1 MTLSSKTKQFRESL
15 EALSRE
21 DLLEIIK
28 AQDPELIKQINRIE
42 WVFENKLNHLS
53 WNDGTPVLNR
63 QLSNQEL
70 ALLIDEPFELDKE
83 LLAAGISSEHQR
95 QLHAAKDSVVWA
107 KQFLGAELRVY
118 QILILRDPSLR
129 KVLRAGRRLG
139 KTFSLAIQLLHY
151 SYTHKDG
158 RSLVI
163 APMKTQVE
171 LIYQEILRISSK
183 NEVVMNSI
191 SRKVTSPQFMIQ
203 FSNGSTI
210 RFFTSGMKSG
220 GKCLTPDHE
229 VLTTNGWR
237 NINQINVG
245 EEILSWKD
253 GQYFW
258 DTVNNFWE
266 YDYDNDLVV
275 HDGKQISFSVTNNHK
290 FAAKTRAPGS
300 KWKDVEADNLKDY
313 YIPTGSISP
322 VAPSTNIFSKEEL
335 EIWGWWLSEGSGYIG
350 KMSRISQ
357 TKIYGRER
365 VCQLANTLNIHYTT
379 PKKEIRIKWKPPIFS
394 GINAYDKFIPREL
407 MTENNLQGLLDGLLS
422 GDGWI
427 RRDGWEY
434 SSSSYQLAC
443 DVQEIAVRLGLRASI
458 REKNIL
464 YTPVKGGKPN
474 RHWVVSAY
482 PKTESILSK
491 DNLKKIHYKGKVYC
505 VTVPNTGYFLT
516 RHNGLVHV
524 TGNSDVARGQ
534 EAHLIILDEMDYM
547 HADDLD
553 ALYAM
558 LQKTAEDQP
567 DKVMI
572 GASTPTGRRE
582 RFWEWCNSPRF
593 KEFWFP
599 SYCNPFFSK
608 EQEEEFREQYS
619 SSGYRHEIEADWG
632 EDSEGVYPRKFIDR
646 AFVSPSWKYH
656 PEIMSARSFHVIG
669 VDWDKYGA
677 GTNIVVLEVC
687 ADNYEDP
694 KFRGKVRLY
703 YREEISKSEYTLTR
717 AVDRIIEL
725 NQIFNPKHIYVDRG
739 YGEVQVELLRKHGVE
754 NPSSKMK
761 ERVKGIGFG
770 ESIEVRDPYTKLM
783 IKKEM
788 KPYMVDNLR
797 QYLERENILFPEDDE
812 EMYLQLISYVVVRM
826 TSSGR
831 PVFEAGGSAVDHAH
845 DALMLALLA
854 ITQNY
859 GDFAR
864 TNYADKTQSFSN
876 EFFMTK
882 PGTKDDEEEKSPS
895 NFITGRVQ
903 ALSTG
908 MSRKKNSSS
917 RISRKMF

>member
-1 MTLSSKTKQFRESL
+1 
-15 EALSRE
+15 
-21 DLLEIIK
+21 
-28 AQDPELIKQINRIE
+28 
-42 WVFENKLNHLS
+42 
-53 WNDGTPVLNR
+53 
-63 QLSNQEL
+63 
-70 ALLIDEPFELDKE
+70 
-83 LLAAGISSEHQR
+83 
-95 QLHAAKDSVVWA
+95 
-107 KQFLGAELRVY
+107 
-118 QILILRDPSLR
+118 
-129 KVLRAGRRLG
+129 
-139 KTFSLAIQLLHY
+139 
-151 SYTHKDG
+151 
-158 RSLVI
+158 
-163 APMKTQVE
+163 
-171 LIYQEILRISSK
+171 
-183 NEVVMNSI
+183 
-191 SRKVTSPQFMIQ
+191 
-203 FSNGSTI
+203 
-210 RFFTSGMKSG
+210 MKSG

-229 VLTTNGWR
+229 VLSENGWKS
-237 NINQINVG
+237 IADVKVG
-245 EEILSWKD
+245 EQILSWKED
-253 GQYFW
+253 QYFW
-258 DTVNNFWE
+258 DSVNNFWE
-266 YDYDNDLVV
+266 YDHNDELIV
-275 HDGKQISFSVTNNHK
+275 HNGQQVSFSVTNNHK

-300 KWKDVEADNLKDY
+300 KWKDVEAKNLKDY
-313 YIPTGSISP
+313 YIPTGSINP
-322 VAPSTNIFSKEEL
+322 VKSSTDVFSKEEL

-357 TKIYGRER
+357 SKTYGRER
-365 VCQLANTLNIHYTT
+365 ICELANNLGIHHTT

-394 GINAYDKFIPREL
+394 GTNAYDKFIPRQL
-407 MTENNLQGLLDGLLS
+407 MTEENLQGLLDGLLG

-434 SSSSYQLAC
+434 SSSSYQLAS
-443 DVQEIAVRLGLRASI
+443 DVQEIAIRLGLRANI

-474 RHWVVSAY
+474 RHWIVSAY
-482 PKTESILSK
+482 PKTESILTK
-491 DNLKKIHYKGKVYC
+491 ENLKKIHYKGKVYC
-505 VTVPNTGYFLT
+505 VTVPNTGYFVT

-619 SSGYRHEIEADWG
+619 ASGYRHEIEADWG

-646 AFVSPSWKYH
+646 AFISPSWQYH
-656 PEIMSARSFHVIG
+656 AELTSARSFHVIG

-677 GTNIVVLEVC
+677 GTNIVILEVC
-687 ADNYEDP
+687 AENYEDP
-694 KFRGKVRLY
+694 RFRGKVRLC
-703 YREEISKSEYTLTR
+703 YREEINKSEYTLTK

-725 NQIFNPKHIYVDRG
+725 NKIFNPKHIYVDRG
-739 YGEVQVELLRKHGVE
+739 YGEVQVELLRKYGVE
-754 NPSSKMK
+754 NPSSQMK

-770 ESIEVRDPYTKLM
+770 ESIDVRDPYTKLM

-788 KPYMVDNLR
+788 KPFMVDNLR
-797 QYLERENILFPEDDE
+797 QYLERENILFSEDDE
-812 EMYLQLISYVVVRM
+812 EMYLQLISYVVVRT

-859 GDFAR
+859 GEFSK
-864 TNYADKTQSFSN
+864 TSYAYHTETFSN
-876 EFFMTK
+876 DFFMPK
-882 PGTKDDEEEKSPS
+882 PGTKDDEDEKKSS

-903 ALSTG
+903 ALSAN
-908 MSRKKNSSS
+908 RNSKRTSS
-917 RISRKMF
+917 NKISRKMF

>member
-1 MTLSSKTKQFRESL
+1 MTVSSKTKEFRESL

-53 WNDGTPVLNR
+53 WNDGTPVSSR

-70 ALLIDEPFELDKE
+70 SLLIDEPFELDKE

-107 KQFLGAELRVY
+107 KQFLGADLRVY

-171 LIYQEILRISSK
+171 LIYQEILRISAK
-183 NEVVMNSI
+183 NEVVTNSI
-191 SRKVTSPQFMIQ
+191 TRKVTSPQFMIQ

-220 GKCLTPDHE
+220 GK
-229 VLTTNGWR
+229 
-237 NINQINVG
+237 
-245 EEILSWKD
+245 
-253 GQYFW
+253 
-258 DTVNNFWE
+258 
-266 YDYDNDLVV
+266 
-275 HDGKQISFSVTNNHK
+275 
-290 FAAKTRAPGS
+290 
-300 KWKDVEADNLKDY
+300 
-313 YIPTGSISP
+313 
-322 VAPSTNIFSKEEL
+322 
-335 EIWGWWLSEGSGYIG
+335 
-350 KMSRISQ
+350 
-357 TKIYGRER
+357 
-365 VCQLANTLNIHYTT
+365 
-379 PKKEIRIKWKPPIFS
+379 
-394 GINAYDKFIPREL
+394 
-407 MTENNLQGLLDGLLS
+407 
-422 GDGWI
+422 
-427 RRDGWEY
+427 
-434 SSSSYQLAC
+434 
-443 DVQEIAVRLGLRASI
+443 
-458 REKNIL
+458 
-464 YTPVKGGKPN
+464 
-474 RHWVVSAY
+474 
-482 PKTESILSK
+482 
-491 DNLKKIHYKGKVYC
+491 
-505 VTVPNTGYFLT
+505 
-516 RHNGLVHV
+516 
-524 TGNSDVARGQ
+524 SDVARGQ
-534 EAHLIILDEMDYM
+534 EAHLIVLDEMDYM

-582 RFWEWCNSPRF
+582 RFWEWCNSARF

-646 AFVSPSWKYH
+646 AFVSPPWKYH
-656 PEIMSARSFHVIG
+656 AEIMSARSFHVIG

-694 KFRGKVRLY
+694 RFRGKVRLY

-739 YGEVQVELLRKHGVE
+739 YGEVQVELLRKYGVE

-831 PVFEAGGSAVDHAH
+831 PVFEAGGSALDHAH
-845 DALMLALLA
+845 DALMLGLLA

-859 GDFAR
+859 GDFAK

-882 PGTKDDEEEKSPS
+882 PGTKDDEEEKNPS

>member
-220 GKCLTPDHE
+220 GK
-229 VLTTNGWR
+229 
-237 NINQINVG
+237 
-245 EEILSWKD
+245 
-253 GQYFW
+253 
-258 DTVNNFWE
+258 
-266 YDYDNDLVV
+266 
-275 HDGKQISFSVTNNHK
+275 
-290 FAAKTRAPGS
+290 
-300 KWKDVEADNLKDY
+300 
-313 YIPTGSISP
+313 
-322 VAPSTNIFSKEEL
+322 
-335 EIWGWWLSEGSGYIG
+335 
-350 KMSRISQ
+350 
-357 TKIYGRER
+357 
-365 VCQLANTLNIHYTT
+365 
-379 PKKEIRIKWKPPIFS
+379 
-394 GINAYDKFIPREL
+394 
-407 MTENNLQGLLDGLLS
+407 
-422 GDGWI
+422 
-427 RRDGWEY
+427 
-434 SSSSYQLAC
+434 
-443 DVQEIAVRLGLRASI
+443 
-458 REKNIL
+458 
-464 YTPVKGGKPN
+464 
-474 RHWVVSAY
+474 
-482 PKTESILSK
+482 
-491 DNLKKIHYKGKVYC
+491 
-505 VTVPNTGYFLT
+505 
-516 RHNGLVHV
+516 
-524 TGNSDVARGQ
+524 SDVARGQ

-646 AFVSPSWKYH
+646 AFVSPAWKYH
-656 PEIMSARSFHVIG
+656 AEIMSARSFHVIG

-694 KFRGKVRLY
+694 RFRGKVRLY

-831 PVFEAGGSAVDHAH
+831 PVFEAGGSALDHAH

-859 GDFAR
+859 GEFAK

-903 ALSTG
+903 SLSTG

>member
-220 GKCLTPDHE
+220 GK
-229 VLTTNGWR
+229 
-237 NINQINVG
+237 
-245 EEILSWKD
+245 
-253 GQYFW
+253 
-258 DTVNNFWE
+258 
-266 YDYDNDLVV
+266 
-275 HDGKQISFSVTNNHK
+275 
-290 FAAKTRAPGS
+290 
-300 KWKDVEADNLKDY
+300 
-313 YIPTGSISP
+313 
-322 VAPSTNIFSKEEL
+322 
-335 EIWGWWLSEGSGYIG
+335 
-350 KMSRISQ
+350 
-357 TKIYGRER
+357 
-365 VCQLANTLNIHYTT
+365 
-379 PKKEIRIKWKPPIFS
+379 
-394 GINAYDKFIPREL
+394 
-407 MTENNLQGLLDGLLS
+407 
-422 GDGWI
+422 
-427 RRDGWEY
+427 
-434 SSSSYQLAC
+434 
-443 DVQEIAVRLGLRASI
+443 
-458 REKNIL
+458 
-464 YTPVKGGKPN
+464 
-474 RHWVVSAY
+474 
-482 PKTESILSK
+482 
-491 DNLKKIHYKGKVYC
+491 
-505 VTVPNTGYFLT
+505 
-516 RHNGLVHV
+516 
-524 TGNSDVARGQ
+524 SDVARGQ

-646 AFVSPSWKYH
+646 AFVSPPWKYH
-656 PEIMSARSFHVIG
+656 AEIMSARSFHVIG

-694 KFRGKVRLY
+694 RFKGKVKLC

-831 PVFEAGGSAVDHAH
+831 PVFEAGGSALDHAH

-859 GDFAR
+859 GDFAK

-903 ALSTG
+903 SLSTG